1 MLNLLMVLALLMISG
16 ASALKAEMIKIEG
29 GSYEPFYPPSPQE
42 KKIKVS
48 SFMLDAYP
56 ITNQDFLSFVQNNPK
71 WRRDKISKL
80 YADRNYL
87 KHWASPISLGTLA
100 KPKQPVTNVSWFAAK
115 AYCEAKNLRLPK
127 EYEWEYVAMASDT
140 ETNGKSNLPW
150 RQKVLTW
157 YSKPKEILGEVG
169 SGLPSYWKVHDLHG
183 LIWEWVDDFNSNY
196 ITVDSREGSS
206 GDKMKFCGAGAFF
219 ANEKDDYPSFMR
231 NAMRSSLKAYY
242 TTTQLGFRC
251 AKDVQ

>member
-1 MLNLLMVLALLMISG
+1 MLKILLVLTLLLGSG
-16 ASALKAEMIKIEG
+16 VSSTKAEMIKITG
-29 GSYEPFYPPSPQE
+29 GAYEPFYPPSPQE
-42 KKIKVS
+42 KKITINQ
-48 SFMLDAYP
+48 FMLEKYP
-56 ITNQDFLSFVQNNPK
+56 ITNQEFLNFVLSNPK

-80 YADRNYL
+80 YADQNYL
-87 KHWASPISLGTLA
+87 KHWASPMSLGNIA
-100 KPKQPVTNVSWFAAK
+100 KPKQPVTSVSWFAAK
-115 AYCEAKNLRLPK
+115 AYCESKNLRLPK

-140 ETNGKSNLPW
+140 NANGKLDTAW

-157 YSKPKEILGEVG
+157 YSKPKEVLGDVG
-169 SGLPSYWKVHDLHG
+169 SGLPSYFKVHDLHG

-196 ITVDSREGSS
+196 ITVDSREGST

-219 ANEKDDYPSFMR
+219 ASEKDDYPSFMR